1 MRKWNASMP
10 RERAPAGG
18 ANVVLA
24 FRTNGGS
31 RVELECKM
39 AYADAKALMDQAI
52 LMMKS
57 YKAESAS
64 TENGQRGS
72 DA

>member
-10 RERAPAGG
+10 RERVKEGG

-24 FRTNGGS
+24 FRTSGGS

-39 AYADAKALMDQAI
+39 AYGDARTLMDQAI
-52 LMMKS
+52 QMMKN
-57 YKAESAS
+57 YKEPA
-64 TENGQRGS
+64 NG
-72 DA
+72 

>member
-10 RERAPAGG
+10 RERAPAGA

-52 LMMKS
+52 QMMKN
-57 YKAESAS
+57 YKAPAAS
-64 TENGQRGS
+64 KEGGEH
-72 DA
+72 A